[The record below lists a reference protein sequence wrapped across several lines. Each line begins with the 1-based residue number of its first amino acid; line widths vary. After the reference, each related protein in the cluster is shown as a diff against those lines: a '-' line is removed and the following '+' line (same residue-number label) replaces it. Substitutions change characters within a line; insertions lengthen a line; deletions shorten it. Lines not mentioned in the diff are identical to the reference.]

1 VFTCQSCACGNVD
14 SRECSCLISACTTGG
29 SSTRDD
35 YTREAESAFGESAFG
50 SGRIGKGGRR
60 SIVSVNHSAGSDTSG
75 RDAIEGNGAHA
86 YEDVGADAGAAA
98 DDDAHED
105 DDADVGAWPESDGTL
120 GTSAPLSVGRH
131 GSNELFVPALGL
143 FRLEHRAFEIGNIH
157 RMGSHRAPRI
167 EQVIRV
173 RARLARY
180 GVRANPIRSV
190 MPQVIPQPDDVAH
203 LKLLNR
209 P

>member
-1 VFTCQSCACGNVD
+1 MFTCQSCACGNVD

-120 GTSAPLSVGRH
+120 GTSAPVSVGTGQMNCSYQRSDCSGSNIARLRSAIFTGWARTVPH
-131 GSNELFVPALGL
+131 GSN
-143 FRLEHRAFEIGNIH
+143 R
-157 RMGSHRAPRI
+157 
-167 EQVIRV
+167 
-173 RARLARY
+173 
-180 GVRANPIRSV
+180 
-190 MPQVIPQPDDVAH
+190 
-203 LKLLNR
+203 
-209 P
+209 